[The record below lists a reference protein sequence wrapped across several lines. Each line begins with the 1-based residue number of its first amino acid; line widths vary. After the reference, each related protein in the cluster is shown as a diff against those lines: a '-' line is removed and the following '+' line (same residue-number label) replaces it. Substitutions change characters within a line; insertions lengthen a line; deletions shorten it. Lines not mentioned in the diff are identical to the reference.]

1 MNLWICGQRSD
12 LEGSTDQWAIS
23 GIFATEAEA
32 SAACRDWTYFVMGPV
47 TLGAQAPHE
56 EVATEKGYYPILAG
70 RPEGIDESDK
80 VRPRGPAVW
89 HEENS

>member
-12 LEGSTDQWAIS
+12 LDGSSDQWCVS

-32 SAACRDWTYFVMGPV
+32 AEACRDWTYFVMGPV
-47 TLGAQAPHE
+47 TLGVQAPHE
-56 EVATEKGYYPILAG
+56 LISTEKGYYPVEAG

-80 VRPRGPAVW
+80 VRQQGPAVW
-89 HEENS
+89 HEENR